1 MKYILLF
8 TCLIPFLSFNK
19 THFVD
24 ITNDFTIDQFEA
36 VKTFILKHGD
46 TQTYRNFDNNNP
58 HYKID
63 NTDIYLNAETGQ
75 KNMNNNPDLSDFNEI
90 TIHSS
95 SGPYYTIRIVRAGDR
110 RKRDISIQGKM
121 QEKRVYLINNYGT
134 VSAAIKK
141 NVLKDL
147 LKIEAKLSVL

>member
-8 TCLIPFLSFNK
+8 TCLIPCLAFNK
-19 THFVD
+19 AHFID
-24 ITNDFTIDQFEA
+24 ITDDFTIDRFEA
-36 VKTFILKHGD
+36 VKNFILKHGN

-95 SGPYYTIRIVRAGDR
+95 SGRYYTIRIVRVGDH
-110 RKRDISIQGKM
+110 RKRNISIPGKM
-121 QEKRVYLINNYGT
+121 KENRVYLINDYGS

-141 NVLKDL
+141 DVLNYL
-147 LKIEAKLSVL
+147 LKIEAKLSVH